1 MINYKLQIDDFDE
14 VDYSLI
20 AIHTALDDYRL
31 AYFINKNLSI
41 NLSKN
46 ENEIP
51 ISVKDGETFF
61 TRFDFEDFE
70 NGVLWSLIQNENE
83 IIIKKKGT
91 NFDLFADTIQEISK
105 KVHLLPDFKKVNY
118 FLKINNTETYI
129 DLSKT
134 TEILNTIDRISTV
147 YIVDLNK
154 IKNKN
159 NLIF

>member
-83 IIIKKKGT
+83 IIIEKKGT

>member
-1 MINYKLQIDDFDE
+1 MNYKLLIDDFDE
-14 VDYSLI
+14 INYSLI
-20 AIHTALDDYRL
+20 AIHTALEDYRL
-31 AYFINKNLSI
+31 AYFINKYLSI
-41 NLSKN
+41 NLSKSKD
-46 ENEIP
+46 EIL
-51 ISVKDGETFF
+51 INTEDGETFF
-61 TRFDFEDFE
+61 TRFDFEDFK

-83 IIIKKKGT
+83 IIIKKDADFGI
-91 NFDLFADTIQEISK
+91 FANIVQEIPK

-118 FLKINNTETYI
+118 LLKINNAEIYI
-129 DLSKT
+129 DLLKT